1 MGLERFLQRQAR
13 CCLVQPLSQPV
24 ASNSETFAAELGLRK
39 LGWRV
44 ARRKLIYASLGQER
58 HRLDA
63 LPPGGRRI
71 LWIYDGMAQIGD
83 ALMDLAPRSLLA
95 EQGYEVS
102 LLTSPALAA
111 VFREDA
117 WFQGVHDE
125 HNPPGAGFDAALV
138 LNVMRRSFPLKRRL
152 FPRLPWVCLQQ
163 HYVGPD
169 FHRAEFATRRLADLT
184 GSTLSASSFQRHARQ
199 KLDTPVVA
207 SPAADQRDLSPGY
220 VVLGLGGVDPV
231 RTYAGWADLARWILD
246 STPLGVA
253 LAGSDNGRQAAHALV
268 DALPPA
274 LRTRVADLTGRT
286 TLAQSQALMRQA
298 ALVVCADGGLMHLAF
313 TTPTP
318 VVALFHQGIDPA
330 WRLPRDPHIIAL
342 RSAAAVSELP
352 AQQIRQA
359 CQLLLQPALPG
370 QPGFHESTV
379 ARVHA

>member
-1 MGLERFLQRQAR
+1 MTAEGFLQRQAR
-13 CCLVQPLSQPV
+13 SCLVQPLSAPV
-24 ASNSETFAAELGLRK
+24 ASNSDAFAAELGLRK

-44 ARRKLIYASLGQER
+44 ARRKLIYAGLGQER

-111 VFREDA
+111 VFRGDA
-117 WFQGVHDE
+117 WLQGVHDE
-125 HNPPGAGFDAALV
+125 HHPPDAVFDGALV
-138 LNVMRRSFPLKRRL
+138 LNFMRRSFPLKRRL

-184 GSTLSASSFQRHARQ
+184 GSPLSVSAFQRHARQ
-199 KLDTPVVA
+199 KLDTPAVA
-207 SPAADQRDLSPGY
+207 SPSVDRPGLAPGY

-231 RTYAGWADLARWILD
+231 RTYTQWTALARWILD
-246 STPLGVA
+246 GTPLGVA
-253 LAGSDNGRQAAHALV
+253 LTGSDNGRQAASDLIE
-268 DALPPA
+268 ALPPA
-274 LRTRVADLTGRT
+274 LRARVADFTGRT

-313 TTPTP
+313 TTSTP
-318 VVALFHQGIDPA
+318 VVALFHRSIDPA

-342 RSAAAVSELP
+342 RSTGAVSELS
-352 AQQIRQA
+352 AQQIGQA
-359 CQLLLQPALPG
+359 CRLLLEPALATLH
-370 QPGFHESTV
+370 GFHESTAV
-379 ARVHA
+379 RAHA